1 LCGRKTVNLA
11 AKRASSRQAD
21 HAVAIKRATSENTVA
36 NHLMRKLTT
45 HQQAVLIQV
54 LLTFPDEPVGVL
66 YAPAAEDARN
76 YAEDFLTIFKAINW
90 SVSDLE
96 TSDRLPVVPGQLAIL
111 VNEDQVPPSA
121 EALRDALRI
130 YGIELEI
137 IRDPADL
144 CAGRNFVLLVA

>member
-1 LCGRKTVNLA
+1 
-11 AKRASSRQAD
+11 
-21 HAVAIKRATSENTVA
+21 
-36 NHLMRKLTT
+36 MRKLTT

-66 YAPAAEDARN
+66 YTPAAADARS

-96 TSDRLPVVPGQLAIL
+96 TSDHLPVVPGQLAIL
-111 VNEDQVPPSA
+111 VNEGQLPPSA
-121 EALRDALRI
+121 AALRDALRI
-130 YGIELEI
+130 YGIEAEI